1 MASDRQTGT
10 FKGIVYG
17 DLVGAPYM
25 IENTYNRY
33 FPLGESR
40 RAFSHGKVRSFFP
53 EVTEVSHGATAV
65 CNWLSTYREHP
76 TAEALQKCL
85 RDQFLSHPRG
95 GWTEPTRLFLSS
107 GNGLPSDTPDW
118 SAVTR
123 VIPVASYAKDD
134 LLGALDLAEACVR
147 ATCSNEDTVMMAK
160 ALTHGVHMARSGR
173 IAAETPSDA
182 SG

>member
-1 MASDRQTGT
+1 MASERQTGT

-53 EVTEVSHGATAV
+53 EVTEVSHGAAAV
-65 CNWLSTYREHP
+65 CNWLSTSRDHP

-85 RDQFLSHPRG
+85 RDQFLSHPMG
-95 GWTEPTRLFLSS
+95 RLDGAHASVPLFRERPAVRHS
-107 GNGLPSDTPDW
+107 GLVGSHPFHSC
-118 SAVTR
+118 R
-123 VIPVASYAKDD
+123 VLCQGRP
-134 LLGALDLAEACVR
+134 LQGA
-147 ATCSNEDTVMMAK
+147 
-160 ALTHGVHMARSGR
+160 
-173 IAAETPSDA
+173 
-182 SG
+182 